1 MNPTSSDTT
10 LVTEKKKPFD
20 VFAERP
26 FLKTGRGDRRNFEPI
41 VAMQPY
47 VTTFL
52 HRPEPYILRIASMMG
67 ATA

>member
-1 MNPTSSDTT
+1 
-10 LVTEKKKPFD
+10 VVGF
-20 VFAERP
+20 FH
-26 FLKTGRGDRRNFEPI
+26 GRGDWRNFEPI